1 MNMGFSLQQAP
12 DLRLQQSCTVCDKSV
27 HGKHDFGCP
36 YGERLELIKQR
47 GVQKPSIQNCP
58 ICHESR
64 SIDVNH
70 EDWLECS
77 ECNAQFATSSI
88 AKEEVEDLEQ
98 AVLFD
103 SKHPEGGYS
112 VVILKEKGEGRF
124 PYEEQFQKR
133 LEQLETSIEQELKKK
148 KAQN

>member
-1 MNMGFSLQQAP
+1 MNMGFSLQQKP
-12 DLRLQQSCTVCDKSV
+12 QQRLIQQCTVCGKDI
-27 HGKHDFGCP
+27 HGKHDLNCP
-36 YGERLELIKQR
+36 VGLRKELIDQR
-47 GVQKPSIQNCP
+47 ARQKPSIDTCP
-58 ICHESR
+58 VCFASR
-64 SIDVNH
+64 AIDVNH

-77 ECNAQFATSSI
+77 ECNVQFATSSI
-88 AKEEVEDLEQ
+88 AKEEVEGLEQ
-98 AVLFD
+98 AILFD